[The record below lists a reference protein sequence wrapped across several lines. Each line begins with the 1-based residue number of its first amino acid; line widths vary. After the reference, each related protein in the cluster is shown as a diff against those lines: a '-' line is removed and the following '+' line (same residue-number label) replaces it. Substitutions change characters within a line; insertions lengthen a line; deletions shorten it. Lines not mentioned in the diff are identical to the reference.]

1 MSKLQVCVLDTR
13 SVCKSP
19 ALGTFYVL
27 QVWKVP
33 AGWARQC
40 LALLDQRRERPRS
53 DKERSCL
60 LLLLFAVA
68 RDEGR
73 VPAGQVTT
81 PGVAGRP
88 N

>member
-1 MSKLQVCVLDTR
+1 VYASRQLWALFMCSKCGRFRL
-13 SVCKSP
+13 
-19 ALGTFYVL
+19 
-27 QVWKVP
+27 
-33 AGWARQC
+33 ARQGNALPC